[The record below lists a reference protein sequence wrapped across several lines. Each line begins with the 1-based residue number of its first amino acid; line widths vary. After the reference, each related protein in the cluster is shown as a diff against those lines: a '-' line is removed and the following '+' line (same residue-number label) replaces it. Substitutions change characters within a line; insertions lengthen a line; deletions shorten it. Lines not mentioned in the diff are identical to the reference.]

1 MRDEPRADRAYA
13 PSEDI
18 VARVIEG
25 ELILVPLVAG
35 VGGEEDELLTFNET
49 GRSLWRLLDGR
60 RDLRTIASELAA
72 QYGAAP
78 ETVERDVMGLTRELL
93 RRRMIVEVAA

>member
-1 MRDEPRADRAYA
+1 MRIEPQPNRAYA

-35 VGGEEDELLTFNET
+35 VGGEEDELLSFNET
-49 GRSLWRLLDGR
+49 GRSVWQLLDGR
-60 RDLRTIASELAA
+60 RDLRSIASELAA
-72 QYGAAP
+72 RYDAAP
-78 ETVERDVMGLTRELL
+78 ELVERDVLGLAGELL

>member
-1 MRDEPRADRAYA
+1 MRDEPEPDRAYA

-25 ELILVPLVAG
+25 ELILVPLVPG
-35 VGGEEDELLTFNET
+35 VGGEDDELLTFNET
-49 GRSLWRLLDGR
+49 GRSVWQLLDGR

-72 QYGAAP
+72 RYDAP
-78 ETVERDVMGLTRELL
+78 PAIIERDVMGLTGELL